1 MLKNENIICI
11 SSIDWDFVWQGHQE
25 IMSVLANGGNR
36 ILFVENTGV
45 RTPNLRDMPRLWNRF
60 LNWKKGYKGIRKV
73 NKNLYIYSP
82 LVLPFP
88 YSKIATKINRFIMLS
103 VIRKW
108 MKVLEFRNPIV
119 WSFLPT
125 PLVIDMLDELSPSM
139 FIYYCIDDFASSS
152 KGARKIKKVEEK
164 VIKLAD
170 LVFTTSRKLF
180 EKCRIINEKTY
191 SFPFGVSVGNY
202 NAARKNTLEVP
213 SDMLAIKE
221 PIIGYIG
228 GIHKWIDF
236 KHLSRIALQNKDI
249 SFVLIGPKQAD
260 LSLIENIQNIHL
272 LGKKDVQELPG
283 YVKLFNAGII
293 PYLKT
298 AYTENVYP
306 TKINEYLAMGKAV
319 ISTKIPEVVEFK
331 KQYATGLIY
340 FVEDYV
346 NFNLLMRN
354 IATENSKE
362 LINKRIEVANSHS

>member
-1 MLKNENIICI
+1 VLKNENIICI

-152 KGARKIKKVEEK
+152 KGARKIKKVEE
-164 VIKLAD
+164 
-170 LVFTTSRKLF
+170 
-180 EKCRIINEKTY
+180 Y
-191 SFPFGVSVGNY
+191 SS
-202 NAARKNTLEVP
+202 
-213 SDMLAIKE
+213 S
-221 PIIGYIG
+221 
-228 GIHKWIDF
+228 
-236 KHLSRIALQNKDI
+236 
-249 SFVLIGPKQAD
+249 
-260 LSLIENIQNIHL
+260 
-272 LGKKDVQELPG
+272 
-283 YVKLFNAGII
+283 
-293 PYLKT
+293 
-298 AYTENVYP
+298 
-306 TKINEYLAMGKAV
+306 
-319 ISTKIPEVVEFK
+319 
-331 KQYATGLIY
+331 
-340 FVEDYV
+340 
-346 NFNLLMRN
+346 
-354 IATENSKE
+354 
-362 LINKRIEVANSHS
+362 